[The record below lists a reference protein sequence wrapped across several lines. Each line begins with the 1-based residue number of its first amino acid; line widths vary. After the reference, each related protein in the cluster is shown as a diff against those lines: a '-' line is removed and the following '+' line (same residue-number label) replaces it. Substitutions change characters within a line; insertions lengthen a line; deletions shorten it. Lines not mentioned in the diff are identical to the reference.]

1 MNHRLYI
8 ALYAAAL
15 IFSISDIGL
24 AEESAGTKNTA
35 LKHIADFQG
44 GKLFK
49 AGEVRVLVLTG
60 NYRQMGRQYGALLK
74 DDLQA
79 MHTTIGEVFL
89 NNPDEKRRMHADE
102 LKTMAQALFNRYPQ
116 RYKQILYGMAET
128 SGLGMDKILLVN
140 ALEWFPKI
148 NRLRYGKCS
157 GIAVWG
163 PYTNGPVIFG
173 RNDDDDPAF
182 LAFARPVVAVF
193 KPNDGSIPAALIN
206 YPGVIYNATGM
217 NADGLFMEL
226 NAGNSMGFSMDRVSI
241 FTTLF
246 LYLQE
251 YHNLAELDRAMRS
264 TLVDI
269 GSIITVAD
277 PTRGYSYECSLWDTK
292 RRDQDADGIVAAA
305 NGFSLP
311 DWNITPLDPKKD
323 PEANEIR
330 KGNLLKLASQYKG
343 AITPD
348 VMMKKIMDVDIKD
361 GGATHAGTIFQVVAA
376 PADRKVWVKVP
387 GRVEWT
393 EVSLEPLFR
402 APDHSAAKISTATA
416 QSATSKSLD
425 TILTPYLAKYNLPAL
440 AAAVVRDGRIV
451 AAGAVGTRR
460 AGANIPVTLND
471 RFHIGSD
478 TKAFTALLAAMM
490 VEEGKLRWTSTI
502 AEVLPDLAAGMD
514 TRLRGITLEQLLSH
528 SSGLPSDNE
537 QIGALYDKAYLQQGN
552 LDEVRCWF
560 LREAFKFPLKSE
572 PGTQFAYSNTGY
584 ITVGAMVERVAGKTW
599 EELIRE
605 RIFNPMGLSTAGL
618 WVQAS
623 VGKVDA
629 PLPHAMVDGKLKAL
643 LASPCADGPMALGPA
658 GLAHMSILDFARW
671 VGWNAGEGKRGP
683 ALVRPETL
691 KKLHT
696 PVIEARVPNAPPGT
710 PSQGKYALGWGI
722 PNVEWAVDPLVQHA
736 GSNTL
741 NLAQAWFDPKR
752 DAGFVIATNIGGEK
766 ADAAFKVLAKELY
779 TAYMLKRGE

>member
-1 MNHRLYI
+1 MNHRHYI
-8 ALYAAAL
+8 ALAAAAL
-15 IFSISDIGL
+15 IFSTS
-24 AEESAGTKNTA
+24 SAGVAGEITGAKNTA
-35 LKHIADFQG
+35 LKHVADSQG
-44 GKLFK
+44 GKLFR

-60 NYRQMGRQYGALLK
+60 SYRQMGRQYGALLK
-74 DDLQA
+74 DDLQV
-79 MHTTIGEVFL
+79 MHSTIGEVYL
-89 NNPDEKRRMHADE
+89 HNPDVKRRMSEDD
-102 LKTMAQALFNRYPQ
+102 LKTMARALFNRYPE
-116 RYKQILYGMAET
+116 RYKEILRGMAET

-148 NRLRYGKCS
+148 NRLSYGKCS

-163 PYTNGPVIFG
+163 PYTGGPVVFG
-173 RNDDDDPAF
+173 RNNDDDPAF
-182 LAFARPVVAVF
+182 FAFARPAVAVF
-193 KPNDGSIPAALIN
+193 KPNDGSIPAAIIN
-206 YPGVIYNATGM
+206 YPGVIYNATGI

-226 NAGNSMGFSMDRVSI
+226 NSGNQMGFSMDRVSI

-292 RRDQDADGIVAAA
+292 RRDQDAEGIVAAA

-323 PEANEIR
+323 PEANELR
-330 KGNLLKLASQYKG
+330 KGNLLKLAAQYKG
-343 AITPD
+343 TITPD

-361 GGATHAGTIFQVVAA
+361 GGATHAGTIFQVVAT
-376 PADRKVWVKVP
+376 PADQTIWVKVP
-387 GRVEWT
+387 GHVEWT
-393 EVSLEPLFR
+393 GIHLAPLFR
-402 APDHSAAKISTATA
+402 APAHSDSTISPAAARGV
-416 QSATSKSLD
+416 TSKSLD

-440 AAAVVRDGRIV
+440 AAAVVRNGRIV

-502 AEVLPDLAAGMD
+502 AEVLPDLAEGMD
-514 TRLRGITLEQLLSH
+514 IRLRGITLEQLLSH

-537 QIGALYDKAYLQQGN
+537 QIGDLYNKTYLPQGT
-552 LDEVRCWF
+552 LDEVRCGF
-560 LREAFKFPLKSE
+560 LREAYKLPLGSE

-605 RIFNPMGLSTAGL
+605 RIFDPMGLSTAGL

-623 VGKVDA
+623 IGKVDA
-629 PLPHAMVDGKLKAL
+629 PLPHVIVDGKLKAL
-643 LASPCADGPMALGPA
+643 LASPCADGPMVVGPA

-696 PVIEARVPNAPPGT
+696 PVIEARVPHAPPGT

-722 PNVEWAVDPLVQHA
+722 PSVEWAKDPLVQHA

-752 DAGFVIATNIGGEK
+752 DAGFVMTTNVGGEK
-766 ADAAFKVLAKELY
+766 ADAAFKLLAKELY
-779 TAYMLKRGE
+779 TTYVLKRGE